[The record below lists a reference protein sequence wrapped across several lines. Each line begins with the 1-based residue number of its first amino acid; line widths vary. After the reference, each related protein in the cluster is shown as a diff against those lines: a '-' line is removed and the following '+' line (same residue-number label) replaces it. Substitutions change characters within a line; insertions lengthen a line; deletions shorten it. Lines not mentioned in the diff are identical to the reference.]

1 MSKIKLIISIG
12 IFSILLGITSVIKTQ
27 TRIIEKN
34 IFKIDQRIS
43 TTKKDLYETQLDYF
57 YLSSPAN
64 LSKKIKE
71 LDLVEYSPMDISRM
85 YFNFEDFIKVQKKI
99 TTLQITNEKKTEK
112 K

>member
-43 TTKKDLYETQLDYF
+43 ATKKDLYETQLDYF

-71 LDLVEYSPMDISRM
+71 LDLVEYSPMDLSRM
-85 YFNFEDFIKVQKKI
+85 YLNFEDFIKVQKKI

>member
-85 YFNFEDFIKVQKKI
+85 YLNFEDFIKVQKKT

>member
-43 TTKKDLYETQLDYF
+43 ATKKDLYETQLDYF

-71 LDLVEYSPMDISRM
+71 LDLVEYLPMDLSRM
-85 YFNFEDFIKVQKKI
+85 YLNFEDFIKVQKKI

>member
-71 LDLVEYSPMDISRM
+71 LDLVEYSPMDLSRM
-85 YFNFEDFIKVQKKI
+85 YLNFEDFIKVQKKI

>member
-34 IFKIDQRIS
+34 IFKIDQKIS

-71 LDLVEYSPMDISRM
+71 LDLVEYSPMDLSRM
-85 YFNFEDFIKVQKKI
+85 YLNFEDFIKVQKKI

>member
-85 YFNFEDFIKVQKKI
+85 YLNFEDFIKVQKKI

>member
-34 IFKIDQRIS
+34 IFKIDQKIS

-85 YFNFEDFIKVQKKI
+85 YLNFEDFIKVQKKI